1 MRWSIRSVQLVSRRR
16 FNLLLLCLA
25 GLIALFIPAVS
36 AQPPYRIHLP
46 LVVRPAQNPLLS
58 GEATY
63 YLEAD
68 GSGSCLFDPIPGDRM
83 VAAISYLNY
92 GNADYC
98 GAYVEVFGPQ
108 GSVIVRIVDMCPD
121 NPGCGLNHL
130 DLSPEAFDRIAPR
143 AWGRVPITWRVISP
157 MLSGPVQ
164 FHLKAGSNPWW
175 LAFQVRNH
183 RNPIAQLEYLTPQNQ
198 WVQLSRT
205 TYNYFIRQ
213 CNCANGETGPFTLRI
228 TDIYGNVLTETVQ
241 FTTLS
246 RNSNSPGELVNG
258 SGQFPYGP

>member
-1 MRWSIRSVQLVSRRR
+1 
-16 FNLLLLCLA
+16 
-25 GLIALFIPAVS
+25 
-36 AQPPYRIHLP
+36 
-46 LVVRPAQNPLLS
+46 
-58 GEATY
+58 
-63 YLEAD
+63 
-68 GSGSCLFDPIPGDRM
+68 M

-183 RNPIAQLEYLTPQNQ
+183 RNPIAKLEYLTPQNQ

>member
-1 MRWSIRSVQLVSRRR
+1 MHWSARRVQIALVI
-16 FNLLLLCLA
+16 CLT
-25 GLIALFIPAVS
+25 GFFWLIATPVFT
-36 AQPPYRIHLP
+36 QPPYRVHLP

-58 GEATY
+58 GEATF

-68 GSGSCLFDPIPGDRM
+68 GSGSCLFDPIPGDKM

-108 GSVIVRIVDMCPD
+108 GSVVVRIVDMCPD
-121 NPGCGLNHL
+121 NPGCGQNHL

-157 MLSGPVQ
+157 PLSGPVQ
-164 FHLKAGSNPWW
+164 FHLKDGSNPWW
-175 LAFQVRNH
+175 LAFQVRHH
-183 RNPIAQLEYLTPQNQ
+183 RNPIARMEYRTPQGQ
-198 WVQLSRT
+198 WVQLNRT

-213 CNCANGETGPFTLRI
+213 CQCANGELGPFTLRI

-246 RNSNSPGELVNG
+246 RSSNSPGELVSG
-258 SGQFPYGP
+258 TGQFPYGP

>member
-1 MRWSIRSVQLVSRRR
+1 MHRYHLWMLLVAM
-16 FNLLLLCLA
+16 LWLA
-25 GLIALFIPAVS
+25 LAPAT
-36 AQPPYRIHLP
+36 AQSPYRVFVP
-46 LVVRPAQNPLLS
+46 LVTRAAQNPLFS

-68 GSGSCLFDPIPGDRM
+68 GSGACLFDPIPGDRM

-108 GSVIVRIVDMCPD
+108 GSVVVRIVDLCPD

-143 AWGRVPITWRVISP
+143 SWGRVPITWRVISP
-157 MLSGPVQ
+157 PLSGPVQ
-164 FHLKAGSNPWW
+164 IHLKAGSNPWW

-183 RNPIAQLEYLTPQNQ
+183 RNPIAKLEYRTPQGQ
-198 WVQLSRT
+198 WVELART

-213 CNCANGETGPFTLRI
+213 CNCANGELGPFTLRI
-228 TDIYGNVLTETVQ
+228 TDIYGNALTETVQ
-241 FTTLS
+241 FSTLS
-246 RNSNSPGELVNG
+246 RTSNSPGELVNA
-258 SGQFPYGP
+258 SGQFPSGP

>member
-1 MRWSIRSVQLVSRRR
+1 MRIHSGW
-16 FNLLLLCLA
+16 LLLLLWLMA
-25 GLIALFIPAVS
+25 TLTSVA
-36 AQPPYRIHLP
+36 AQPPYQVYVP
-46 LVVRPAQNPLLS
+46 LITRPAQNPLLS

-63 YLEAD
+63 YHEAD
-68 GSGSCLFDPIPGDRM
+68 GSGACLFDPVPGDRM

-108 GSVIVRIVDMCPD
+108 GSVVVRIVDMCPD

-143 AWGRVPITWRVISP
+143 NWGRVSITWRIISP
-157 MLSGPVQ
+157 PLHSPVQ
-164 FHLKAGSNPWW
+164 FHLKDGSNPWW

-183 RNPIAQLEYLTPQNQ
+183 RNPITRLEYLTPQGQ
-198 WVQLSRT
+198 WVQLSRA
-205 TYNYFIRQ
+205 TYNYFIRE
-213 CNCANGETGPFTLRI
+213 CRCADGESGPFTLRI
-228 TDIYGNVLTETVQ
+228 TDLYGNVLTETVQ
-241 FTTLS
+241 FRTLS
-246 RNSNSPGELVNG
+246 PTGLSPGELVQG

>member
-1 MRWSIRSVQLVSRRR
+1 
-16 FNLLLLCLA
+16 
-25 GLIALFIPAVS
+25 
-36 AQPPYRIHLP
+36 
-46 LVVRPAQNPLLS
+46 
-58 GEATY
+58 
-63 YLEAD
+63 
-68 GSGSCLFDPIPGDRM
+68 
-83 VAAISYLNY
+83 
-92 GNADYC
+92 
-98 GAYVEVFGPQ
+98 
-108 GSVIVRIVDMCPD
+108 
-121 NPGCGLNHL
+121 
-130 DLSPEAFDRIAPR
+130 
-143 AWGRVPITWRVISP
+143 

-183 RNPIAQLEYLTPQNQ
+183 RNPIAKLEYLTPQNQ

-228 TDIYGNVLTETVQ
+228 TDIYGNVLTEIVQ

>member
-1 MRWSIRSVQLVSRRR
+1 MRRSYGWMLLVALLWLALSPATAQYPYRVLVPLVARSVQ
-16 FNLLLLCLA
+16 
-25 GLIALFIPAVS
+25 
-36 AQPPYRIHLP
+36 
-46 LVVRPAQNPLLS
+46 NPLFS

-68 GSGSCLFDPIPGDRM
+68 GSGACLFDPIPGDRM

-98 GAYVEVFGPQ
+98 GAYAEIFGPQ
-108 GSVIVRIVDMCPD
+108 GSVVVRIVDMCPD
-121 NPGCGLNHL
+121 HPGCGPNHL

-157 MLSGPVQ
+157 SLSGPVQ
-164 FHLKAGSNPWW
+164 VHLKDGSNPWW

-183 RNPIAQLEYLTPQNQ
+183 RNPVAKLEYRTPQGQ

-213 CNCANGETGPFTLRI
+213 CNCAGGEFGPFTLRI

-241 FTTLS
+241 FTSFSST
-246 RNSNSPGELVNG
+246 SNSPGELVNG
-258 SGQFPYGP
+258 IGQFPYGP